1 MRKFSIWHELWR
13 FALVLVAIALA
24 SCGGP
29 GGSDSEA
36 SKKETLT
43 LTMSISSLSAGQPA
57 TVTAVLK
64 DGAGAPKVGQTI
76 TFTTDALFGIMS
88 PASGVWITDSTGTA
102 TITLSSGPNIG
113 SAAIT
118 ATSSSG
124 TKSSLSYNN
133 TSVGVSVAS
142 LQLLVSSGNLL
153 ADGSST
159 IDVTALVKDANNNT
173 VSGQTVV
180 FSANSG
186 ALTVTNNGVSDAAG
200 RASAVLSSG
209 DDKTTRDI
217 TVTAK
222 VGSLTATSTVRLAGT
237 KITIAGVNS
246 LVVGNNTQLT
256 IRLQDGAGRAIA
268 GQTLTLGSIIGN
280 TFSVNGANV
289 TSVSTDS
296 SGQATV
302 RYNAVNPG
310 TDNISASALNER
322 GTLAMAVSNQSF
334 TVVAAPGQ
342 AGTNFPAGSSPEF
355 NLDTP
360 VVITAR
366 YLNAGV
372 PQVGKTVTFTSTRG
386 TISPAS
392 AITDASGSAYVT
404 AQADTAGAA
413 VITAESGSVSS
424 QYLVEYVS
432 IAPNKL
438 NLQVESSTVAPRGK
452 TAITATVRDAKNNLV
467 KNKTVSFTLSD
478 TTGGTLSVAKGV
490 TDSAGQTSTT
500 YTAGNTTSSKD
511 SVVIT
516 ATVQDTAV
524 TSTARL
530 TVAGQALFVRLGTG
544 NTIDVVSATEYGM
557 PYTAIVTDAAGNPV
571 ANAEVTFS
579 VVPVKYYKGTHYW
592 TGTTWAATGGT
603 QQFTTTDP
611 ACPVGS
617 YQVGSNGQIP
627 PVLSCVQL
635 LPATSC
641 ANEDTFVDALNGVG
655 ANNGILEPGEDF
667 NGNGELD
674 PGFVAAASPA
684 KVLTNAAGSA
694 TIRVGYTKDKARWV
708 QVALTARATV
718 QGSEASSSAIFGLSG
733 LAGDYD
739 DETISPPGFSSP
751 YGTSVSCSSPN

>member
-36 SKKETLT
+36 SKQESLI
-43 LTMSISSLSAGQPA
+43 LTMSSSSLAAGQPA

-64 DGAGAPKVGQTI
+64 DGAGVAKVGQTI
-76 TFTTDALFGIMS
+76 TFTTDPLFGIMT

-113 SAAIT
+113 SASIT
-118 ATSSSG
+118 ATSASG

-153 ADGSST
+153 ADGAST
-159 IDVTALVKDANNNT
+159 VDVTALVKDANNNT
-173 VSGQTVV
+173 VSGQTVI

-209 DDKTTRDI
+209 DDKTSRDI
-217 TVTAK
+217 TITAK
-222 VGSLTATSTVRLAGT
+222 VGSLTATGSVRLAGT

-268 GQTLTLGSIIGN
+268 GQALTLGSIIGN
-280 TFSVNGANV
+280 TFSVNGSNA
-289 TSVSTDS
+289 TSVTTDS

-302 RYNAVNPG
+302 RYNATNPG
-310 TDNISASALNER
+310 TDNITASALNER
-322 GTLAMAVSNQSF
+322 GALAMTVSNQSF
-334 TVVAAPGQ
+334 TVAAAPGQ
-342 AGTNFPAGSSPEF
+342 PGTSFPAGSSPEF

-366 YLNAGV
+366 YLVAGA
-372 PQVGKTVTFTSTRG
+372 PQVGKTVSFTSTRG
-386 TISPAS
+386 TVSPSS
-392 AITDASGSAYVT
+392 AVTDASGSAYVV

-413 VITAESGSVSS
+413 VITAESGAVSS
-424 QYLVEYVS
+424 QYPVEFVS

-438 NLQVESSTVAPRGK
+438 NLQVESPTVAPRGK

-478 TTGGTLSVAKGV
+478 TTGGTLSVAKGI

-500 YTAGNTTSSKD
+500 YTAGNSTSSKD

-544 NTIDVVSATEYGM
+544 NTIDVVSATEYGK

-579 VVPVKYYKGTHYW
+579 VVPEMYFKGHHYW
-592 TGTTWAATGGT
+592 TGTFWVPTGGL

-617 YQVGSNGQIP
+617 YQVGNNGQIP
-627 PVLSCVQL
+627 PTLSCVRTLARTQ
-635 LPATSC
+635 C
-641 ANEDTFVDALNGVG
+641 DNEDTFVDPLNGVG

-667 NGNGELD
+667 NGNRELD
-674 PGFVAAASPA
+674 PGFTAAATPA
-684 KVLTNAAGSA
+684 KVLTNSAGSA
-694 TIRVGYTKDKARWV
+694 TIRVGYTKDKANWV
-708 QVALTARATV
+708 KVALTARATV
-718 QGSEASSSAIFGLSG
+718 QGSEAASTVYFDLTG
-733 LAGDYD
+733 LAADYD
-739 DETISPPGFSSP
+739 DVAVSPPGATSP
-751 YGTSVSCSSPN
+751 FGAAQDCSNPN